1 LLLGQEE
8 ITHVIDESFIGVV
21 NTSSSP
27 FKISHAPLYIDM
39 QQSASFSNGSQ
50 ISAPNGIFGEDCIN

>member
-1 LLLGQEE
+1 LLLDEILEG

-27 FKISHAPLYIDM
+27 FKISHASYVDT
-39 QQSASFSNGSQ
+39 QQSASFSNEPK
-50 ISAPNGIFGEDCIN
+50 ISAPNGILGE